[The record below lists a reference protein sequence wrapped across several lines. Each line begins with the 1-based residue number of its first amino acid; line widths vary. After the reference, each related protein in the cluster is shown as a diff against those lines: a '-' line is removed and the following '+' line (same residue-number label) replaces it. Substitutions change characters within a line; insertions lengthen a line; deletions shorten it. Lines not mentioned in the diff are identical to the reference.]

1 MKNFKATLKGMRPYI
16 IINALIFAVIG
27 GFIGKNVV
35 EIYNT
40 KKRISNDSRALKKYL
55 SELAKT
61 CPNKM
66 SLDEFENGDDRKPIE
81 PTPIYIY
88 D

>member
-1 MKNFKATLKGMRPYI
+1 MKNMLKGMLPYVLINGI
-16 IINALIFAVIG
+16 IFGILGAI
-27 GFIGKNVV
+27 IGKNVV

>member
-1 MKNFKATLKGMRPYI
+1 MKNNLKGMLPYVLINGI
-16 IINALIFAVIG
+16 IFGILGAI
-27 GFIGKNVV
+27 IGKNVV

-66 SLDEFENGDDRKPIE
+66 SLNEFEKMENGDDRKPIE
-81 PTPIYIY
+81 PTPIYVY

>member
-40 KKRISNDSRALKKYL
+40 KKRISNDSRAMKKYL

-66 SLDEFENGDDRKPIE
+66 SLDELENEDDRKSIE